1 MKKLVYSIVSIISL
15 LCLTSCAQDEKL
27 ILDPDNF
34 VASSWKQTFDDV
46 LVLDKNAAETDLAV
60 IEWTPAQFGYDAI
73 ISYAIQLAVKKEG
86 VDINDLTY
94 TTFAITNENKYTVK
108 VKDLN
113 AVLLSAGAIKR
124 RPTDIVMRVEATIST
139 AYASLTS
146 SISEFNVTTF
156 SSDPD
161 LLYVIGDY
169 TGFTTNNAEV
179 LYSPGWNGEY
189 EGYVYLPKLDQ
200 GIKLVEEVAPEVEW
214 GAPSS
219 FTPGTSLALQA
230 GGNIIAPGSFAPGPN
245 KEEILDGP
253 GFYKM
258 VVKITENSKTMTLYK
273 FYKEFFVCGQRNMN
287 YPQWANSMSA
297 QNPEEGT
304 GAVLTYN
311 PEEKVW
317 TAKHVYVPQYQ
328 TDGGGVPNTSKFEFK
343 FRANAVGKTWANA
356 ANMGATDNKVEKGN
370 QLGII
375 SGTKNIPFLAAE
387 GYYDF
392 NVYLQE
398 YPFRYELVPSVDE

>member
-15 LCLTSCAQDEKL
+15 LCLASCAQDEKL

-46 LVLDKNAAETDLAV
+46 FVLDKNAAETDLAV

-86 VDINDLTY
+86 VDVNDLTY

-113 AVLLSAGAIKR
+113 AALLSAGAIKR

-169 TGFTTNNAEV
+169 TDFTTNNAEV

-189 EGYVYLPKLDQ
+189 EGYVYL
-200 GIKLVEEVAPEVEW
+200 
-214 GAPSS
+214 
-219 FTPGTSLALQA
+219 SL
-230 GGNIIAPGSFAPGPN
+230 IHI
-245 KEEILDGP
+245 
-253 GFYKM
+253 
-258 VVKITENSKTMTLYK
+258 
-273 FYKEFFVCGQRNMN
+273 
-287 YPQWANSMSA
+287 
-297 QNPEEGT
+297 
-304 GAVLTYN
+304 
-311 PEEKVW
+311 
-317 TAKHVYVPQYQ
+317 
-328 TDGGGVPNTSKFEFK
+328 
-343 FRANAVGKTWANA
+343 
-356 ANMGATDNKVEKGN
+356 
-370 QLGII
+370 
-375 SGTKNIPFLAAE
+375 
-387 GYYDF
+387 
-392 NVYLQE
+392 
-398 YPFRYELVPSVDE
+398 